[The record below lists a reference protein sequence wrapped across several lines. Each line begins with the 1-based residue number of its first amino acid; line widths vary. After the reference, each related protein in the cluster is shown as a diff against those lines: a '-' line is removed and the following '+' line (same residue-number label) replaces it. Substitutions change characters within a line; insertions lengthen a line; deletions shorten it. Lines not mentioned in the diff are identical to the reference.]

1 MKTWVGSCFEENPKG
16 PEASRNPQMLLGC
29 ERNPEIWSIKDTIP
43 SERES
48 GLSTFQ
54 TGTTCITIATS
65 LEAMLECYC
74 IVISA
79 SKVAHLYNQ
88 LLFPLK
94 KT

>member
-1 MKTWVGSCFEENPKG
+1 
-16 PEASRNPQMLLGC
+16 MLLGC
-29 ERNPEIWSIKDTIP
+29 ERNPEIWSIKDIIP

-54 TGTTCITIATS
+54 TGTMCITIATS
-65 LEAMLECYC
+65 LEAMLECC